1 MSTMEFDGQVYGEGQ
16 QYEDDKRLL
25 VQFFMTAVQDKAA
38 SEAEGRPIFKEVP
51 NVRIIT
57 PGSRDVMVTRATEGY
72 QRRFARH
79 WERFKQQADQN
90 IDGTRLE
97 EVPWLTVG
105 TIQELKAVNVHSLE
119 ALASMPDS
127 AINKMMGMVGFRQ
140 KARNFIENAKAQV
153 PFVKMQ
159 AQLDERDN
167 QIATMQEQINQL
179 MAANAAAKA
188 AKG

>member
-1 MSTMEFDGQVYGEGQ
+1 
-16 QYEDDKRLL
+16 
-25 VQFFMTAVQDKAA
+25 
-38 SEAEGRPIFKEVP
+38 
-51 NVRIIT
+51 
-57 PGSRDVMVTRATEGY
+57 
-72 QRRFARH
+72 
-79 WERFKQQADQN
+79 
-90 IDGTRLE
+90 
-97 EVPWLTVG
+97 
-105 TIQELKAVNVHSLE
+105 
-119 ALASMPDS
+119 
-127 AINKMMGMVGFRQ
+127 MVGFRQ